1 MTIKGKSSEKGATSA
16 EGSDLSFDE
25 LLRIK
30 SQYELILQAAGEG
43 VFGLD
48 RYGLTTFVNPAST
61 SMLGWTAE
69 ELIGQSMHELL
80 HHTRSD
86 GSHYPAHQCP
96 VHAAFKDGAVHKVD
110 NEVFWR
116 KDGSSFPVEYTSTPI
131 YENEE
136 LVGAVVVYKD
146 VSERK
151 DAEDE
156 LLRVKRS
163 NERIL
168 AAAGEGIYGISNEGL
183 CTFINPASVVM
194 TGWKAEDIIG
204 KPVHDLHHHTKPD
217 GSPYPREECPIYAAF
232 RDGLVHQCD
241 DEVFWRKDGSSFPVE
256 YTSTPIYENEELAGA
271 VVVFKDI
278 SERKRNEQELQ
289 QAYAEVEKMK
299 QRLEIEND
307 YLQEEIRGDHDFKEI
322 VGQSHAINQVL
333 NQIELV
339 APTMATVLITGESGT
354 GKELIAR
361 AIHDRS
367 ERSDRPLIRVNC
379 AAIPHELFESEFFG
393 HVKGSFTGAVKD
405 RAGRFELADGGTIFL
420 DEVGEIPLNL
430 QSKLLRVLQEG
441 QYERVGD
448 EQTRNVD
455 VRLIAA
461 TNKNLKTEVENQTF
475 REDLFFRLNVFP
487 VEAVPLRDRIE
498 DIPLLTQ
505 HFISIICKK
514 LNQPEPRLTKV
525 NIKQLQ
531 SYRWQGNIRE
541 LQNVIE
547 RAIITST
554 GNRLQFDLP
563 TDNLGLTAKAQTS
576 VLDEDVAQL
585 PYTEDE
591 RSMRDRENILL
602 ALKLSNNKISGA
614 NGAAEILG
622 IKPTTL
628 ASRIKNMGIKE

>member
-1 MTIKGKSSEKGATSA
+1 MKGKSSDTGAASA
-16 EGSDLSFDE
+16 EGPELSFDE

-48 RYGLTTFVNPAST
+48 RDGLTTFVNPAST
-61 SMLGWTAE
+61 SMLGWTAG

-80 HHTRSD
+80 HHTRPD

-96 VHAAFKDGAVHKVD
+96 VYAAFKDGAVHKVD

-131 YENEE
+131 YENEA
-136 LVGAVVVYKD
+136 LVGAVVVFKD

-151 DAEDE
+151 NAEDE
-156 LLRVKRS
+156 LSRVRRS

-168 AAAGEGIYGISNEGL
+168 AAAGEGIYGIGIDGRG
-183 CTFINPASVVM
+183 TFVNPASVVM
-194 TGWKAEDIIG
+194 TGWRPEDIIG
-204 KPVHDLHHHTKPD
+204 KPVHDLHHHSKLD

-241 DEVFWRKDGSSFPVE
+241 DEVFWRKDGSSFPVQ

-271 VVVFKDI
+271 VVVFRDI

-289 QAYAEVEKMK
+289 QAYAEVEQMK
-299 QRLEIEND
+299 QRLEMENV
-307 YLQEEIRGDHDFKEI
+307 YLQEEIRGGHDFKEI

-361 AIHDRS
+361 AIHHRS

-393 HVKGSFTGAVKD
+393 HIKGSFTGAVKD

-461 TNKNLKTEVENQTF
+461 TNKNLKTEVENRTF

-487 VEAVPLRDRIE
+487 VEAVPLRNRIE
-498 DIPLLTQ
+498 DIPLLTR

-514 LNQPEPRLTKV
+514 LNQPEPRLSKA

-563 TDNLGLTAKAQTS
+563 TDNPGLTAKAQTS

-585 PYTEDE
+585 PYSEDE
-591 RSMRDRENILL
+591 RSVRDRENILL

-614 NGAAEILG
+614 NGAAEMLG